1 MNGEENV
8 AEAASH
14 KEATPSKP
22 EDIKENN
29 TKTDIINSGP
39 DVLQSNK
46 FVLTPDYIQQSK
58 YLFYSFFICNE
69 TIRLSSSFVMSW
81 SSSHPIN

>member
-14 KEATPSKP
+14 KEATPSKL

-29 TKTDIINSGP
+29 TKTDIINSAT

-58 YLFYSFFICNE
+58 YY
-69 TIRLSSSFVMSW
+69 V
-81 SSSHPIN
+81 